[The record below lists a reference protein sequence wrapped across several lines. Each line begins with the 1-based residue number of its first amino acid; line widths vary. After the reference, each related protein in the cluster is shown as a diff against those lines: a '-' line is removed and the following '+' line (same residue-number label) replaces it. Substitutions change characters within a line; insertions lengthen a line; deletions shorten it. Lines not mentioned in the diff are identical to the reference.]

1 MDVIIFYVFMVLGA
15 TYLDEGGPNKDSYAC
30 PSYCAVNHKHLAF
43 KDTTDVYSNM
53 AENRN
58 RGFLGGLFDLIGGK
72 QGTEVDALPLG
83 DASVDNLKEKQRRID
98 THQEQIKQQMLARQ
112 AALHDM
118 KMENMQTEML
128 LDSVMPDSDKAFET
142 MPPDKTKADKEDA
155 LVKEAT
161 QNIGRLPGQDYQ
173 DMLAYTSSRYGMD
186 NKQLSEVMD
195 RIGYHESAGTLDP
208 TIHQYGG
215 GPGRGIFQ
223 FEQTYKNPKT
233 GAYEQ
238 AGAMTARNR
247 LEQFYADELGMN
259 APEWL
264 TQKDM
269 NDPSVGFDVSQ
280 LTPEQ
285 QKLLFMANVR
295 YHPKASLKGVTPE
308 NVGEQFWAPY
318 HWAGA
323 DEHKEGHLKSFAES
337 MKAYDK
343 KHKKP

>member
-1 MDVIIFYVFMVLGA
+1 
-15 TYLDEGGPNKDSYAC
+15 
-30 PSYCAVNHKHLAF
+30 
-43 KDTTDVYSNM
+43 
-53 AENRN
+53 
-58 RGFLGGLFDLIGGK
+58 
-72 QGTEVDALPLG
+72 
-83 DASVDNLKEKQRRID
+83 
-98 THQEQIKQQMLARQ
+98 
-112 AALHDM
+112 
-118 KMENMQTEML
+118 
-128 LDSVMPDSDKAFET
+128 
-142 MPPDKTKADKEDA
+142 
-155 LVKEAT
+155 
-161 QNIGRLPGQDYQ
+161 
-173 DMLAYTSSRYGMD
+173 MD

-285 QKLLFMANVR
+285 QKMLFMANVR